1 MKYRSTLIYLILAV
15 LLVGFYFYET
25 GKEEKKKST
34 EEEARALFSV
44 KPDDVTN
51 LVLKSG
57 DQEMRFE
64 KKSGTWEILHPVR
77 SGVDSFAFAR
87 LLNRLTGIKS
97 IRVIAESPKDLSE
110 FGLKQPEITL
120 TFRAGEHDNSLLI
133 GHMSPIE
140 KGYYV
145 AKGGD
150 GKVYFVPGDD
160 RKALDQPLIELR
172 DKKLFTLKTDQV
184 RRVIIERKGERWV
197 LEKKEGR
204 WILDGFEDLK
214 IEPEKVEVFV
224 RPTLW
229 AEAQSFEKE
238 DASDLKPYGLD
249 IPQARVSLSDEYQT
263 EEIFYG
269 KEVPPDRIF
278 AMVKGKPQVVTLRK
292 RLLDD
297 LPQTKG
303 DLVEKEKKEETKQ

>member
-1 MKYRSTLIYLILAV
+1 LKYRSTVIYLILAV

-25 GKEEKKKST
+25 RKEEKKKSA
-34 EEEARALFSV
+34 EEEAGALFSV
-44 KPDDVTN
+44 KPDDVAS

-77 SGVDSFAFAR
+77 SGVDSFALTR
-87 LLNRLTGIKS
+87 LLNRLTGLKS
-97 IRVIAESPKDLSE
+97 LRVIAESPKDLSE
-110 FGLKQPEITL
+110 FGLKQPEATL
-120 TFRAGEHDNSLLI
+120 TFRAGDHDNALLI
-133 GHMSPIE
+133 GHISPIE

-145 AKGGD
+145 AKAGD
-150 GKVYFVPGDD
+150 PKVYFVSGDD
-160 RKALDQPLIELR
+160 RKALDRPLLELR

-197 LEKKEGR
+197 LEKREGR
-204 WILDGFEDLK
+204 WIFEGLEDLK
-214 IEPEKVEVFV
+214 IDPEKVEIFV

-249 IPQARVSLSDEYQT
+249 APQARVSLSDENQT

-269 KEVPPDRIF
+269 KDAPPDRVF
-278 AMVKGKPQVVTLRK
+278 AMVKGKPQVVTVRK

-297 LPQTKG
+297 LPQTKE
-303 DLVEKEKKEETKQ
+303 DLLEKENKEETKQ